1 MVLAKWPL
9 LSDTEVLK
17 TPIFTVRNYLCR
29 SPKDGQEKSFTVL
42 DTRDWVQVVAI
53 TTDEQIVVVRQ
64 FRQGTRQETIE
75 LPGGVVDAGQTP
87 MDAARRELKE
97 ETGYEAEKWTFLT
110 SFRPNPA
117 TQTNTTHLILAENAS
132 LVGPTNFD
140 ENEDLETETIPR
152 KELRLKILKG
162 EIDHAIMV
170 AAILYY
176 FAQCEVN

>member
-1 MVLAKWPL
+1 MALANWPL

-17 TPIFTVRNYLCR
+17 TPVFTVREYLCR
-29 SPKDGQEKSFTVL
+29 SPKDGQEKPFTIL
-42 DTRDWVQVVAI
+42 DTRDWVQVVAV
-53 TTDEQIVVVRQ
+53 TPEGQILIVRQ

-75 LPGGVVDAGQTP
+75 LPGGVVEPGQTP
-87 MDAARRELKE
+87 MEAACRELKE
-97 ETGYEAEKWTFLT
+97 ETGYEAEKWTSLA

-117 TQTNTTHLILAENAS
+117 IQTNTTHLILAENVR

-140 ENEDLETETIPR
+140 ENEDLETEKIPM
-152 KELRLKILKG
+152 ETLRLKILKG

-176 FAQCEVN
+176 FAQREVN